1 MQTHG
6 PQKGLCSHACVPRN
20 KRRAIHNWENPSN
33 LPPCGVTC
41 ATHPGPRSTRDIR
54 VHRGVGVNIQC
65 EHGFGESGISA
76 SAVPVLTVGAEG
88 RVVECVEV
96 HSKTPTPSFFFVPLS
111 HVFGNQTQFLV
122 FVPLSSCT
130 EPQETGW
137 LGLRR
142 GF

>member
-1 MQTHG
+1 MFTG
-6 PQKGLCSHACVPRN
+6 GRIRDPM
-20 KRRAIHNWENPSN
+20 PSDT
-33 LPPCGVTC
+33 PAPFPHTVRGR
-41 ATHPGPRSTRDIR
+41 PD
-54 VHRGVGVNIQC
+54 HR
-65 EHGFGESGISA
+65 SA